1 MDKLVEKRMAELRR
15 KYATQIGAHTIVF
28 GQKLDK
34 LQEGNFDYD
43 EPQRPDNETLGH
55 YAEQLREKLGVE

>member
-1 MDKLVEKRMAELRR
+1 MEIEKRIQCLRN
-15 KYATQIGAHTIVF
+15 KYANYSGTHTIIF

-34 LQEGNFDYD
+34 LQEGDFDYE

-55 YAEQLREKLGVE
+55 YAQQLREKLGVE